1 MNGTVRTLKN
11 RKEERVDQS
20 FSDVFWPFN
29 RSSTVF
35 RFSLSEVKKFS
46 ASLLKVQLSVTLYA
60 GKRATRQWIFNLKII
75 PLDNKELNIYV
86 CSMRVCEQALV
97 WVSVRNERKREHVWV
112 SEWES
117 KWESE
122 WVSEIMHEWV
132 RAYMS
137 EYEQV
142 FVRGLHTLHFIL
154 FTSTWKYDKIIS
166 RVKCTQNDLQ
176 QFAQGFC

>member
-75 PLDNKELNIYV
+75 PPDNKELNIYV
-86 CSMRVCEQALV
+86 CSMRVCEQVLV

-122 WVSEIMHEWV
+122 WVRSCMNEWEHTWVSMSKCLWGNFIHYTSYCLHQHENK
-132 RAYMS
+132 
-137 EYEQV
+137 
-142 FVRGLHTLHFIL
+142 T
-154 FTSTWKYDKIIS
+154 K
-166 RVKCTQNDLQ
+166 
-176 QFAQGFC
+176 